1 MKYKSRLL
9 LFWILYSLI
18 LVVSAMFAGYQLR
31 SVWSPASEEYGLLRE
46 ANRLLENHYL
56 NELPERITL
65 ERGMIHGMVDRLGD
79 PYTNYVEPAAHEI
92 QTDDLSG
99 EYGGIGAYLSRGE
112 DKRIHLV
119 PFDDGPAARAGIQ
132 EGDILIAVDHQTIDD
147 NTSLETIL
155 AMVRGPS
162 GTSVNLVL
170 AARKPGDDVIS
181 LDIVREAFP
190 IPSVTCYLLPED
202 PKIGVI
208 VITLFSDKTPQE
220 VEDSFLNLK
229 SRGMETMV
237 LDLRNNPGGLLD
249 SGVDVA
255 RFFLSDGVILI
266 EELRGGVKEVF
277 RAETEGD
284 AVDIPLAVLVNEYT
298 ASAAEVVAAALQANN
313 RAPLIGTPTFG
324 KGSVQLVF
332 ELSDQSSLHVTASR
346 WQTPQGI
353 TLDFHGLQPDIPVT
367 IDDGEHDAI
376 MLTAV
381 DWLQRE
387 Q

>member
-132 EGDILIAVDHQTIDD
+132 EGDILIAVDHQIIDD

>member
-1 MKYKSRLL
+1 MRHKSRLL

-31 SVWSPASEEYGLLRE
+31 SVWPPASEEYGLLRE
-46 ANRLLENHYL
+46 AYRLLENHYL
-56 NELPERITL
+56 SELPERITL

-132 EGDILIAVDHQTIDD
+132 EGDILIAVDHQIIDD

-155 AMVRGPS
+155 AMVRGPA
-162 GTSVNLVL
+162 GTSVNLIL
-170 AARKPGDDVIS
+170 AAREPGDDVII
-181 LDIVREAFP
+181 LDIVREVFP

-220 VEDSFLNLK
+220 VEESFLSLK

-266 EELRGGVKEVF
+266 EELPGGVKEVF

-284 AVDIPLAVLVNEYT
+284 AVDIPLAVLVNENT

-346 WQTPQGI
+346 WKTPQGI
-353 TLDFHGLQPDIPVT
+353 TLDFHGLQPDVPVT

-381 DWLQRE
+381 DWLQR
-387 Q
+387 

>member
-1 MKYKSRLL
+1 MRHKSRLL

-31 SVWSPASEEYGLLRE
+31 SVWPPASEEYGLLRE
-46 ANRLLENHYL
+46 AYRLLENHYL
-56 NELPERITL
+56 SELPERITL

-132 EGDILIAVDHQTIDD
+132 EGDILIAVDHQIIDD

-155 AMVRGPS
+155 AMVRGPA
-162 GTSVNLVL
+162 GTSVNLIL
-170 AARKPGDDVIS
+170 AAREPGDDVII
-181 LDIVREAFP
+181 LDIVREVFP

-220 VEDSFLNLK
+220 VEESFLSLK

-266 EELRGGVKEVF
+266 EELPGGVKEVF

-284 AVDIPLAVLVNEYT
+284 AVDIPLAVLVNENT

-346 WQTPQGI
+346 WKTPQGI
-353 TLDFHGLQPDIPVT
+353 ILDFHGLQPDVPVT

>member
-1 MKYKSRLL
+1 MRHKSRLL

-31 SVWSPASEEYGLLRE
+31 SVWSPASEQYGLLRE

-220 VEDSFLNLK
+220 VEDSFLSLK

-266 EELRGGVKEVF
+266 EELPGGVKEVF

-284 AVDIPLAVLVNEYT
+284 AVDIPLAVLVNENT

-346 WQTPQGI
+346 WKTPQGI
-353 TLDFHGLQPDIPVT
+353 TLDFHGLQPDVPVT

-381 DWLQRE
+381 DWLQR
-387 Q
+387 

>member
-31 SVWSPASEEYGLLRE
+31 SVWPPASEEYGLLRE
-46 ANRLLENHYL
+46 AYRLLENHYL

-155 AMVRGPS
+155 AMIRGPA
-162 GTSVNLVL
+162 GTSVNLIL
-170 AARKPGDDVIS
+170 AARKPGDDVII

-190 IPSVTCYLLPED
+190 IPSVTSYLLPED

-220 VEDSFLNLK
+220 VEESFLNLK

-277 RAETEGD
+277 RAEAEGD
-284 AVDIPLAVLVNEYT
+284 AVDIPLTVLVNEYT

-346 WQTPQGI
+346 WKTPQGI
-353 TLDFHGLQPDIPVT
+353 TLDFHGLQPDVPVT

-376 MLTAV
+376 LHTAV
-381 DWLQRE
+381 DWLQGE

>member
-1 MKYKSRLL
+1 MRHKSRLL

-31 SVWSPASEEYGLLRE
+31 SVWPPASEEYGLLRE
-46 ANRLLENHYL
+46 AYRLLENHYL
-56 NELPERITL
+56 SELPERITL

-132 EGDILIAVDHQTIDD
+132 EGDILIAVDHQIIDD

-155 AMVRGPS
+155 AMVRGPT
-162 GTSVNLVL
+162 GTSVNLIL
-170 AARKPGDDVIS
+170 AARKPGDDVII

-220 VEDSFLNLK
+220 VEESFLNLK

-266 EELRGGVKEVF
+266 EELPGGVKEVF

-284 AVDIPLAVLVNEYT
+284 AVDIPLAVLVNENT

-346 WQTPQGI
+346 WKTPQGI
-353 TLDFHGLQPDIPVT
+353 TLDFHGLQPDVPVT

>member
-1 MKYKSRLL
+1 MRHKSRLL

-31 SVWSPASEEYGLLRE
+31 SVWPPASEEYGLLRE
-46 ANRLLENHYL
+46 AYRLLENHYL
-56 NELPERITL
+56 SELPERITL

-112 DKRIHLV
+112 DKKIHLV

-155 AMVRGPS
+155 AMVRGPA
-162 GTSVNLVL
+162 GTSVNLIL
-170 AARKPGDDVIS
+170 AAREPGDDVII
-181 LDIVREAFP
+181 LDIVREVFP

-220 VEDSFLNLK
+220 VEESFLSLK

-249 SGVDVA
+249 SGVNVA

-266 EELRGGVKEVF
+266 EELPGGAKEVF

-284 AVDIPLAVLVNEYT
+284 AVDIPLAVLVNENT

-346 WQTPQGI
+346 WKTPQGI
-353 TLDFHGLQPDIPVT
+353 TLDFHGLQPDVPVT

-381 DWLQRE
+381 DWLQR
-387 Q
+387 

>member
-1 MKYKSRLL
+1 MRHKSRLL

-31 SVWSPASEEYGLLRE
+31 SVWPPASEEYGLLRE
-46 ANRLLENHYL
+46 AYRLLENHYL
-56 NELPERITL
+56 SELPERITL

-132 EGDILIAVDHQTIDD
+132 EGDILIAVDHQIIDD

-155 AMVRGPS
+155 AMVRGPA
-162 GTSVNLVL
+162 GTSVNLIL
-170 AARKPGDDVIS
+170 AAREPGDDVII
-181 LDIVREAFP
+181 LDIVREVFP

-220 VEDSFLNLK
+220 VEESFLSLK

-266 EELRGGVKEVF
+266 EELPGGVKEVF

-284 AVDIPLAVLVNEYT
+284 AVDIPLAVLVNENT

-346 WQTPQGI
+346 WKTPQGI
-353 TLDFHGLQPDIPVT
+353 ILDFHGLQPDVPVT
-367 IDDGEHDAI
+367 IDDGEHDSI

-381 DWLQRE
+381 DWLQR
-387 Q
+387 

>member
-1 MKYKSRLL
+1 MRHKSRLL

-31 SVWSPASEEYGLLRE
+31 SVWPPASEEYGLLRE
-46 ANRLLENHYL
+46 AYRLLENHYL
-56 NELPERITL
+56 SELPERITL

-132 EGDILIAVDHQTIDD
+132 EGDILIAVDHQIIDD

-155 AMVRGPS
+155 AMVRGPA
-162 GTSVNLVL
+162 GTSVNLIL
-170 AARKPGDDVIS
+170 AAREPGDDVII
-181 LDIVREAFP
+181 LDIVREVFP

-220 VEDSFLNLK
+220 VEESFLSLK

-266 EELRGGVKEVF
+266 EELPGGVKEVF

-284 AVDIPLAVLVNEYT
+284 AVDIPLAVLVNENT

-346 WQTPQGI
+346 WKTPQGI
-353 TLDFHGLQPDIPVT
+353 ILDFHGLQPDVPVT

-381 DWLQRE
+381 DWLHR
-387 Q
+387 

>member
-1 MKYKSRLL
+1 MRYKSRLL

-31 SVWSPASEEYGLLRE
+31 SVWPPASEEYGLLRE
-46 ANRLLENHYL
+46 AHRLLENNYL
-56 NELPERITL
+56 SDLPERITL

-99 EYGGIGAYLSRGE
+99 EYGGIGAYISRGE

-155 AMVRGPS
+155 AMVRGPA
-162 GTSVNLVL
+162 GTSVNLIL
-170 AARKPGDDVIS
+170 AARKPGDDVII

-220 VEDSFLNLK
+220 VEESFLNLK

-249 SGVDVA
+249 SGVKVA
-255 RFFLSDGVILI
+255 SFFLSDGMIMI
-266 EELRGGVKEVF
+266 EELRGGAKEIF

-284 AVDIPLAVLVNEYT
+284 AADIPLAVLVNEYT

-346 WQTPQGI
+346 WKTPQGI

>member
-1 MKYKSRLL
+1 MRHKSRLL

-31 SVWSPASEEYGLLRE
+31 SVWPPASEEYGLLRE
-46 ANRLLENHYL
+46 AYRLLENHYL
-56 NELPERITL
+56 SELPERITL

-220 VEDSFLNLK
+220 VEDSFLSLK

-266 EELRGGVKEVF
+266 EELPGGVKEVF

-284 AVDIPLAVLVNEYT
+284 AVDIPLAVLVNENT

-313 RAPLIGTPTFG
+313 RAPLIGTPTLG

-346 WQTPQGI
+346 WQTPKGI

>member
-31 SVWSPASEEYGLLRE
+31 SVWSPASEQYGLLRE

-220 VEDSFLNLK
+220 VEDSFLSLK

>member
-1 MKYKSRLL
+1 MRHKSRLL

-31 SVWSPASEEYGLLRE
+31 SVWPPASEEYGLLRE
-46 ANRLLENHYL
+46 AYRLLENHYL
-56 NELPERITL
+56 SELPERITL

-112 DKRIHLV
+112 DKKIHLV

-147 NTSLETIL
+147 NTSLEMIL
-155 AMVRGPS
+155 AMVRGPA
-162 GTSVNLVL
+162 GTSVNLIL
-170 AARKPGDDVIS
+170 AARKPGDDVII

-190 IPSVTCYLLPED
+190 IPSVTSYLLPED

-220 VEDSFLNLK
+220 VEESFLNLK

-249 SGVDVA
+249 SGVNVA

-266 EELRGGVKEVF
+266 EELPGGAKEVF

-284 AVDIPLAVLVNEYT
+284 AVDIPLAVLVNENT

-346 WQTPQGI
+346 WKTPQGI
-353 TLDFHGLQPDIPVT
+353 TLDFHGLQPDVPVT
-367 IDDGEHDAI
+367 IVDGEHDAI

>member
-1 MKYKSRLL
+1 MRHKSRLL

-31 SVWSPASEEYGLLRE
+31 SVWPPASEEYGLLRE
-46 ANRLLENHYL
+46 AYRLLENHYL
-56 NELPERITL
+56 SELPERITL

-132 EGDILIAVDHQTIDD
+132 EGDILIAVDHQIIDD

-155 AMVRGPS
+155 AMVRGPA
-162 GTSVNLVL
+162 GTSVNLIL
-170 AARKPGDDVIS
+170 AARKPGDDVII

-220 VEDSFLNLK
+220 VEESFLSLK

-266 EELRGGVKEVF
+266 EELPGGVKEVF

-284 AVDIPLAVLVNEYT
+284 AVDIPLAVLVNENT

-346 WQTPQGI
+346 WKTPQGI
-353 TLDFHGLQPDIPVT
+353 ILDFHGLQPDVPVT

>member
-1 MKYKSRLL
+1 MRHKSRLL

-31 SVWSPASEEYGLLRE
+31 SVWPPASEEYGLLRE
-46 ANRLLENHYL
+46 AYRLLENHYL
-56 NELPERITL
+56 SELPERITL

-112 DKRIHLV
+112 DKKIHLV

-155 AMVRGPS
+155 AMVRGPA
-162 GTSVNLVL
+162 GTSVNLIL
-170 AARKPGDDVIS
+170 AARKPGDDVII

-190 IPSVTCYLLPED
+190 IPSVTSYLLPED

-220 VEDSFLNLK
+220 LEESFLNLK

-249 SGVDVA
+249 SGVNVA

-266 EELRGGVKEVF
+266 EELPGGAKEVF

-284 AVDIPLAVLVNEYT
+284 AVDIPLAVLVNENT

-346 WQTPQGI
+346 WKTPQGI
-353 TLDFHGLQPDIPVT
+353 TLDFHG
-367 IDDGEHDAI
+367 
-376 MLTAV
+376 
-381 DWLQRE
+381 
-387 Q
+387 

>member
-1 MKYKSRLL
+1 MRHKSRLL

-31 SVWSPASEEYGLLRE
+31 SVWPPASEEYGLLRE
-46 ANRLLENHYL
+46 AYRLLENHYL
-56 NELPERITL
+56 SELPERITL

-112 DKRIHLV
+112 DKKIHLV

-155 AMVRGPS
+155 AMVRGPA
-162 GTSVNLVL
+162 GTSVNLIL
-170 AARKPGDDVIS
+170 AARKPGDDVII

-190 IPSVTCYLLPED
+190 IPSVTSYLLPED

-220 VEDSFLNLK
+220 LEESFLNLK

-249 SGVDVA
+249 SGVNVA

-266 EELRGGVKEVF
+266 EELPGGAKEVF

-284 AVDIPLAVLVNEYT
+284 AVDIPLAVLVNENT

-346 WQTPQGI
+346 WKTPQGI
-353 TLDFHGLQPDIPVT
+353 TLDFHGLQPDVPVT

-381 DWLQRE
+381 DWLQR
-387 Q
+387 

>member
-1 MKYKSRLL
+1 MRHKSRLL

-31 SVWSPASEEYGLLRE
+31 SVWPPASEEYGLLRE
-46 ANRLLENHYL
+46 AYRLLENHYL
-56 NELPERITL
+56 SELPERITL

-112 DKRIHLV
+112 DKKIHLV

-155 AMVRGPS
+155 AMVRGPA
-162 GTSVNLVL
+162 GTSVNLIL
-170 AARKPGDDVIS
+170 AARKPGDDVII

-190 IPSVTCYLLPED
+190 IPSVTSYLLPED

-220 VEDSFLNLK
+220 LEESFLNLK

-249 SGVDVA
+249 SGVNVA

-266 EELRGGVKEVF
+266 EELPGGAKEVF

-284 AVDIPLAVLVNEYT
+284 AVDIPLAVLVNENT

-346 WQTPQGI
+346 WKTPQGI
-353 TLDFHGLQPDIPVT
+353 TLDFHGLQPDVPVT

>member
-31 SVWSPASEEYGLLRE
+31 SVWSPASEQYGLLRE

-220 VEDSFLNLK
+220 VEESFLNLK

-266 EELRGGVKEVF
+266 EELPGGVKEVF

>member
-1 MKYKSRLL
+1 MRHKSRLL

-31 SVWSPASEEYGLLRE
+31 SVWPPASEEYGLLRE
-46 ANRLLENHYL
+46 AYRLLENHYL
-56 NELPERITL
+56 SELPERITL

-132 EGDILIAVDHQTIDD
+132 EGDILIAVDHQIIDD

-155 AMVRGPS
+155 AMVRGPA
-162 GTSVNLVL
+162 GTSVNLIL
-170 AARKPGDDVIS
+170 AAREPGDDVII
-181 LDIVREAFP
+181 LDIVREVFP

-220 VEDSFLNLK
+220 VEESFLSLK

-266 EELRGGVKEVF
+266 EELPGGVKEVF

-284 AVDIPLAVLVNEYT
+284 AVDIPLAVLVNENT

-346 WQTPQGI
+346 WKTPQGI
-353 TLDFHGLQPDIPVT
+353 ILDFHGLQPDVPVT

-381 DWLQRE
+381 DWLQR
-387 Q
+387 

>member
-1 MKYKSRLL
+1 
-9 LFWILYSLI
+9 
-18 LVVSAMFAGYQLR
+18 
-31 SVWSPASEEYGLLRE
+31 
-46 ANRLLENHYL
+46 LENHYL
-56 NELPERITL
+56 SELPERITL

-99 EYGGIGAYLSRGE
+99 EYGGVGAYISRGE

-132 EGDILIAVDHQTIDD
+132 EGDILIAVDHQIIDD

-155 AMVRGPS
+155 AMVRGPA
-162 GTSVNLVL
+162 GTSVNLIL
-170 AARKPGDDVIS
+170 AARKPGDDVII

-190 IPSVTCYLLPED
+190 IPSVTCYLLPTD

-220 VEDSFLNLK
+220 VEESFLNLK

-249 SGVDVA
+249 SGVNVA
-255 RFFLSDGVILI
+255 SFFLSDGMIMI
-266 EELRGGVKEVF
+266 EELRGGAKEVF
-277 RAETEGD
+277 RAETEGG
-284 AVDIPLAVLVNEYT
+284 AADIPLAVLVNEYT

-346 WQTPQGI
+346 WKTPQGI
-353 TLDFHGLQPDIPVT
+353 TLDFHGLQPDVPVT

>member
-1 MKYKSRLL
+1 MRNKGRILF
-9 LFWILYSLI
+9 FWILYSLI
-18 LVVSAMFAGYQLR
+18 LSVSAMFAGYQLR
-31 SVWSPASEEYGLLRE
+31 SIWPPASEEYGLLRE
-46 ANRLLENHYL
+46 AHRLLENHYIS
-56 NELPERITL
+56 ELPEQLTL
-65 ERGMIHGMVDRLGD
+65 ERGMIHGMVDRLDD

-112 DKRIHLV
+112 DKGIHLV
-119 PFDDGPAARAGIQ
+119 PFEDGPAARAGIQ
-132 EGDILIAVDHQTIDD
+132 EGDILIAVDNQIIDD
-147 NTSLETIL
+147 DTNLETIL
-155 AMVRGPS
+155 AMVRGPV
-162 GTSVNLVL
+162 GTSVNLIL
-170 AARKPGDDVIS
+170 ASRKPGDDVIV

-190 IPSVTCYLLPED
+190 IPSVNCYLLPTD

-220 VEDSFLNLK
+220 VEESFLNLK

-237 LDLRNNPGGLLD
+237 LDLRDNPGGLLD
-249 SGVDVA
+249 SGIDVA

-298 ASAAEVVAAALQANN
+298 ASAAEVVAAALQANH
-313 RAPLIGTPTFG
+313 RSPLIGTPTFG
-324 KGSVQLVF
+324 KGSVQLVL
-332 ELSDQSSLHVTASR
+332 ELGDQSSLHVTASR
-346 WQTPQGI
+346 WKTPQGI
-353 TLDFHGLQPDIPVT
+353 TLDFHGLQPDVPVT

-376 MLTAV
+376 MLAAV